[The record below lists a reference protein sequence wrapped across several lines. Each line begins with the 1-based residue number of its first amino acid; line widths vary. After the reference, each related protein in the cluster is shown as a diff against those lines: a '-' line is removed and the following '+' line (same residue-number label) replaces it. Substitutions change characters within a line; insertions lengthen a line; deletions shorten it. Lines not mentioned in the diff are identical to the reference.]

1 MSNIIL
7 TPSQLWQN
15 YDGETQPLKT
25 SFLRYE
31 RVGDNYRIEAYITAF
46 DTACGEV
53 RAYVSGYRPAD
64 IQAPPTVIFVGDTVR
79 EFKEEDLLSA
89 AASGMMALTFDYVGA
104 APDKKEFTKYPQDI
118 SYANYALAGD
128 HLEKAV
134 PSAEHTCIYQWVK
147 VCRRAITFARTL
159 TSNAKL
165 ALCGYG
171 NGADICW
178 LATGFDKRVTA
189 LTVMLSAGWTE
200 MRNYPRYAKEG
211 SEYILNDDSE
221 GWLIGCAS
229 QVYAKYVSCP
239 VMFVGTT
246 NSDGTSID
254 RVDNT
259 LQVVADGNVHCIFDR
274 CANRSLSPQS
284 VSTAFGWLKSRMS
297 DDEDKSF
304 PQSPTLE
311 LDVADNK
318 LIAKYSADKS
328 VDIKDVKLI
337 YAKDEVISYIRY
349 WDTVTLPAECCGEY
363 AIPLSENNEIVFA
376 YVTVTYEGDITLSS
390 YMQIHR
396 LTEENLEFEPVKR
409 KTRLLYDKRQGISE
423 WVVSGVQDMINPY
436 SPVLDKGAMD
446 IQGITA
452 AGGDLT
458 TFVLGTGKVTPDGGN
473 LFRFDAYSEKARD
486 ICVEMSVVRDKKV
499 IRYYACCHIDG
510 GEWYPCTLDTSDFKD
525 DKMIPLRSWDNMK
538 QLTFKDISGM
548 LLNNIMWV

>member
-1 MSNIIL
+1 M
-7 TPSQLWQN
+7 
-15 YDGETQPLKT
+15 
-25 SFLRYE
+25 
-31 RVGDNYRIEAYITAF
+31 
-46 DTACGEV
+46 
-53 RAYVSGYRPAD
+53 
-64 IQAPPTVIFVGDTVR
+64 
-79 EFKEEDLLSA
+79 
-89 AASGMMALTFDYVGA
+89 
-104 APDKKEFTKYPQDI
+104 
-118 SYANYALAGD
+118 
-128 HLEKAV
+128 
-134 PSAEHTCIYQWVK
+134 
-147 VCRRAITFARTL
+147 
-159 TSNAKL
+159 